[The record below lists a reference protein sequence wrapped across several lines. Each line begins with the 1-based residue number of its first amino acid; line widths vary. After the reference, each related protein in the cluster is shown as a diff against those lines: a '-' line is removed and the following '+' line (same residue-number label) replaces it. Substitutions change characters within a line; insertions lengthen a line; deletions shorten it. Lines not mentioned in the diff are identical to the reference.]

1 MRSTY
6 VDVEN
11 DLVLVETS
19 LPSARVQ
26 ELLEATGRLVL
37 FRGLGG
43 SAGLGMTMPAAVAI
57 FRGGEVTGLARL
69 VQVDEQHC
77 VVEGTVDGLQPG
89 LHQVRVLEYGDLS
102 QGCASCG
109 EVLSV
114 MGEFPAAGD
123 LVTVEVDKTGR
134 AEFRCTSEKLKVP
147 DLIGRSLSISNST
160 NGAFCAVIAR
170 SAGLFQNS
178 KKVCTCDG
186 VTMWDEAG
194 KLSLHAS
201 HNKL

>member
-102 QGCASCG
+102 QGCARYG
-109 EVLSV
+109 
-114 MGEFPAAGD
+114 A
-123 LVTVEVDKTGR
+123 LVTVCLLLIASLVHSVSPYMHLPYTFELPLALTGLNTMCASSRMLEVHVSSYVYMTLYMCQYLNTVR
-134 AEFRCTSEKLKVP
+134 LLINLTVFTSWYFV
-147 DLIGRSLSISNST
+147 
-160 NGAFCAVIAR
+160 
-170 SAGLFQNS
+170 
-178 KKVCTCDG
+178 
-186 VTMWDEAG
+186 
-194 KLSLHAS
+194 
-201 HNKL
+201 